1 MDTETVLQIIERI
14 ETAKNF
20 AKEEY
25 QKDFEC
31 ETNREY
37 KAYVKGQCNALDGV
51 INHLQNYI
59 EAQVSY
65 AENALGE

>member
-1 MDTETVLQIIERI
+1 MNKETVLEIIERI

-20 AKEEY
+20 AKEDY

-37 KAYVKGQCNALDGV
+37 RAYVKGQCNALDGV
-51 INHLQNYI
+51 INHLNNYVKSI
-59 EAQVSY
+59 
-65 AENALGE
+65 GE

>member
-1 MDTETVLQIIERI
+1 MDTGTVLDIIKRI
-14 ETAKNF
+14 ESASNF

-25 QKDFEC
+25 QEGFEC

-59 EAQVSY
+59 EAQVNY
-65 AENALGE
+65 AENTLGE